1 MRIDKIQKEN
11 RITIGLLA
19 VNILTFIVL
28 SFFGDTQSSQFM
40 YDHGAVFAPAVIENG
55 EYYRLFTSMFLH
67 FDFSHLMNNMIM
79 LGALGTAVEPELGS
93 IKTLILYLLSGL
105 GGNLLSLGADW
116 TSGALVVSA
125 GASGAIFGL
134 MGALVW
140 LVIRN
145 RGGYGRIYGRRVY
158 LMVGLSLYY
167 GFTSTGVD
175 NYAHVGGL
183 IGGFLLAI
191 CLYRKRGKEKIIR
204 EEKR

>member
-1 MRIDKIQKEN
+1 M
-11 RITIGLLA
+11 
-19 VNILTFIVL
+19 TFVVL
-28 SFFGDTQSSQFM
+28 SFLGDTQSSQFM
-40 YDHGAVFAPAVIENG
+40 YEHGASFAPAVMENG

-79 LGALGTAVEPELGS
+79 LGALGTSIEPELGS
-93 IKTLILYLLSGL
+93 IKLLVVYLLSGL
-105 GGNLLSLGADW
+105 GGNLLSLGANW
-116 TSGALVVSA
+116 TNGTLVVSA

-140 LVIRN
+140 LVIKN

-167 GFTSTGVD
+167 GFASTGVD

-183 IGGFLLAI
+183 ICGFLLAI
-191 CLYRKRGKEKIIR
+191 CLYRKKDRSELQ
-204 EEKR
+204 E

>member
-1 MRIDKIQKEN
+1 MRKTYKN
-11 RITIGLLA
+11 A
-19 VNILTFIVL
+19 VMWALYGVLFLFMTVFQTVTF
-28 SFFGDTQSSQFM
+28 GRM
-40 YDHGAVFAPAVIENG
+40 
-55 EYYRLFTSMFLH
+55 RLV
-67 FDFSHLMNNMIM
+67 
-79 LGALGTAVEPELGS
+79 GV
-93 IKTLILYLLSGL
+93 K
-105 GGNLLSLGADW
+105 LSLIPVTAACIAMHG
-116 TSGALVVSA
+116 G
-125 GASGAIFGL
+125 GESGAIFGL

-145 RGGYGRIYGRRVY
+145 RGGYGWIYGRRVY